1 MPNQTNAQTIALT
14 KKSKPLLDEKLDYQG
29 GNHHEQDL
37 FLILLR
43 NLLLVHVLS
52 TNELD
57 QASSDNVQVS
67 LHQWMQDIASPIF
80 LPETQNRNYVNKKH
94 KLPSNAMEYHRQ
106 VSHESIHLGI
116 SFLTWAIKL
125 QVVSQYP
132 FTQKRIIGNRHMYR
146 L

>member
-1 MPNQTNAQTIALT
+1 MHKHLQWQ
-14 KKSKPLLDEKLDYQG
+14 KCRPLLDEKLDYQG

-37 FLILLR
+37 FPILLR

-57 QASSDNVQVS
+57 QASSDNVQAS

-80 LPETQNRNYVNKKH
+80 VPETRNRN
-94 KLPSNAMEYHRQ
+94 R
-106 VSHESIHLGI
+106 
-116 SFLTWAIKL
+116 FLNLSDQAT
-125 QVVSQYP
+125 VVRQYP
-132 FTQKRIIGNRHMYR
+132 FMQKKNNWNRC